1 MADNS
6 KHKTAINIM
15 GIDYQVITDDDSKR
29 VKMIASFVDKLMKE
43 TKKSAPYM
51 TNMSASVLSALN
63 LSEELYR
70 LKDEYEAVK
79 EQAESNRALD
89 EYKRRLEEALD
100 EIESNESKL
109 KMLAAKA
116 ERLEMENDELSEN
129 IEDYKQKYNA
139 LRAEY
144 EINKRSLTDLQNK
157 LLENQIELV
166 KARKSLLD
174 INE

>member
-1 MADNS
+1 MADNT
-6 KHKTAINIM
+6 KQKTTINIL
-15 GIDYQVITDDDSKR
+15 GVDYQVITDDDPKR
-29 VKMIASFVDKLMKE
+29 VNMIASFVDKLIKE

-51 TNMSASVLSALN
+51 TNMSAAILSALN

-70 LKDEYEAVK
+70 IKDEYESVRDK
-79 EQAESNRALD
+79 IGETELIE
-89 EYKRRLEEALD
+89 EYKKRLNESLD
-100 EIESNESKL
+100 EIESNENKQRILVSKI
-109 KMLAAKA
+109 
-116 ERLEMENDELSEN
+116 ERLELENDELNESLD
-129 IEDYKQKYNA
+129 DYKQKFNS

-144 EINKRSLTDLQNK
+144 EITKRSLVEMQNK